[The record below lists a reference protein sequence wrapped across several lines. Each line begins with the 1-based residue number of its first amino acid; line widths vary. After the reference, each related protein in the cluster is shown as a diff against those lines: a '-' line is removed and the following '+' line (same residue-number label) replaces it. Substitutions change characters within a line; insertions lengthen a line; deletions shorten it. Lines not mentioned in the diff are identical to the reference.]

1 MKSIKL
7 NEQETK
13 TLLECNIVVIE
24 RNGFEIVIEKNPN
37 AENGFEIYVMNP
49 YNKVELSK
57 KFFKRLG

>member
-7 NEQETK
+7 NEEETK
-13 TLLECNIVVIE
+13 TLLECNIVVIR

-49 YNKVELSK
+49 DNKVELSK
-57 KFFKRLG
+57 KFFRRLG

>member
-7 NEQETK
+7 SEKDTK
-13 TLLECNIVVIE
+13 TLLECNNITIQ

-57 KFFKRLG
+57 KFFKRLE

>member
-7 NEQETK
+7 SEKDTK
-13 TLLECNIVVIE
+13 TLLERNNITIQ

-57 KFFKRLG
+57 KFFRRLG